1 MSQRKVRIRVD
12 PTRCTAFGFCAEFL
26 PEAFALD
33 DWGYAWLQAGEL
45 PIELESLVREA
56 ARLCPTGAI
65 SVETVDVE
73 AEPEATGTARPASS
87 LHPRQH

>member
-26 PEAFALD
+26 PESFALD
-33 DWGYAWLQAGEL
+33 DWGYAWLQAREL
-45 PIELESLVREA
+45 PLELESLAREA

-65 SVETVDVE
+65 SVEIVTVED
-73 AEPEATGTARPASS
+73 EPEDTATARPASS
-87 LHPRQH
+87 LRPRQR

>member
-1 MSQRKVRIRVD
+1 MPQRKVRVRVD

-33 DWGYAWLQAGEL
+33 DWGYAWLHVKEL
-45 PIELESLVREA
+45 PAELESLAREA

-65 SVETVDVE
+65 SVETVTVD
-73 AEPEATGTARPASS
+73 AEREPTGTERSAPNV
-87 LHPRQH
+87 HPRQR